1 MVEEQNNNQRNDN
14 SGNSG
19 VDERLS
25 ALEQRLEKA
34 ENEKMA
40 MKMELDKANNDLYS
54 DDYVD
59 FLSQKNNPNAGK
71 KDPLADLDEEKL
83 RNLDMKDIIA
93 LATQNAI
100 ETIEQR
106 QTKQQ
111 TKQQMEERKKRV
123 TEARKEITEFSQSH
137 PDLKQYLGR
146 ISELSDENPRLK
158 LPQLY
163 RLAKAED
170 EDNTTSKPEP
180 KKEDKQANSNPDT
193 KPRQEVGINKDEARS
208 KSLREVI
215 AEQYKKSRS

>member
-1 MVEEQNNNQRNDN
+1 MVVEEQNQNNQQNDN
-14 SGNSG
+14 NG

-54 DDYVD
+54 DDYVE

-83 RNLDMKDIIA
+83 QNLGMKDIVA

-100 ETIEQR
+100 EAIRAEQIKT

-111 TKQQMEERKKRV
+111 LEQRKQRV
-123 TEARKEITEFSQSH
+123 AEARKEIAEFGQSH
-137 PDLKQYLGR
+137 PDMKQYLGR
-146 ISELSDENPRLK
+146 ISELADENPRLK

-170 EDNTTSKPEP
+170 EDNTTSKTEP
-180 KKEDKQANSNPDT
+180 KKETNPDT

-215 AEQYKKSRS
+215 AEEYKKTKR